1 MNNFT
6 YFNPTR
12 IHFGKGQIAK
22 LAEELP
28 ADAKVLITYGGGSIK
43 KNGVLDQVHAALAG
57 RHYVEFAG
65 IEANPHFETLMRAV
79 EVVKAEGID
88 YILAVGGGSVI
99 DGSKFIAAAA
109 RYEGDAWEIL
119 QTYGSKIRDA
129 VPLGT
134 VLTLAAT
141 GSEMNNG
148 AVITKA
154 ETQDKLF
161 FFSPFV
167 QPRFSILDPET
178 TYTLPARQIA
188 NGVVDAYVHTLEQ
201 YTTSPVQAKV
211 QDRFAEG
218 LLRTLLE
225 EGPAALANPQ
235 DYDVRANLM
244 WTATMALNG
253 TLSTGVP
260 TDWATHM
267 IGHEL
272 TGLYGLDHA
281 QTLAIVQTAVWK
293 HKLAAK
299 QAKLAQY
306 AERVFDVHDGSE
318 ADKAQAAIARTEA
331 FFTAMGNP
339 VRLSAYGLGDEVIDA
354 VAAKLTAHGH
364 TALGEHADI
373 TPDDVKQILRLAL

>member
-6 YFNPTR
+6 YHNPTR
-12 IHFGKGQIAK
+12 IHFGQGQIAK
-22 LAEELP
+22 LAEEIP

-43 KNGVLDQVHAALAG
+43 KNGVLEQVHAALQG
-57 RHYVEFAG
+57 RNYQEFGG
-65 IEANPHFETLMRAV
+65 IEANPHFETLMQAV
-79 EVVKAEGID
+79 EIVQRDGID

-109 RYEGDAWEIL
+109 RYEGDPWEIL
-119 QTYGSKIRDA
+119 TTYGSKIVDA

-154 ETQDKLF
+154 ATQDKLF

-167 QPRFSILDPET
+167 QPRFSILDPVT
-178 TYTLPARQIA
+178 TYSLPARQIA

-201 YTTSPVQAKV
+201 YSTYPVNAKV
-211 QDRFAEG
+211 QDRIAEG
-218 LLRTLLE
+218 LLRTLIE
-225 EGPAALANPQ
+225 EGPVALANPQ
-235 DYDVRANLM
+235 DYDARANLM
-244 WTATMALNG
+244 WAATIALNG

-272 TGLYGLDHA
+272 TALYGLDHA

-293 HKLAAK
+293 HKLASK

-306 AERVFDVHDGSE
+306 AERVFDVREGSE
-318 ADKAQAAIARTEA
+318 ASKAQAAIEQTER
-331 FFTAMGNP
+331 FFAAMGNP
-339 VRLSAYGLGDEVIDA
+339 PRLSAYGLGEEVIEA
-354 VAAKLTAHGH
+354 VAAKLIAHGH
-364 TALGEHADI
+364 VALGEHADI
-373 TPDDVKQILRLAL
+373 TPEDAKAILRLAL

>member
-22 LAEELP
+22 LAEEIP
-28 ADAKVLITYGGGSIK
+28 SDAKVLITYGGGSIK

-57 RHYVEFAG
+57 RSYQEFGG
-65 IEANPHFETLMRAV
+65 IEANPHFETLMKAV
-79 EVVKAEGID
+79 AVVKAEGID

-99 DGSKFIAAAA
+99 DGSKLIAAAA

-119 QTYGSKIRDA
+119 QTYGSKITDA

-188 NGVVDAYVHTLEQ
+188 NGVVDAFVHTLEQ
-201 YTTSPVQAKV
+201 YTTYPVKAKV

-218 LLRTLLE
+218 LLRTLIE

-267 IGHEL
+267 IGHEITAL
-272 TGLYGLDHA
+272 CGLDHA

-293 HKLAAK
+293 YKLAAK

-306 AERVFDVHDGSE
+306 AERVFDVHEGSE
-318 ADKAQAAIARTEA
+318 AQKAQAAIERTEA
-331 FFTAMGNP
+331 FFSAMGNP
-339 VRLSAYGLGDEVIDA
+339 VCLSAYGLGEEVIDK
-354 VAAKLTAHGH
+354 VAAKLTEHGH
-364 TALGEHADI
+364 VALGEHSDI

>member
-12 IHFGKGQIAK
+12 IHFGKGEIAK
-22 LAEELP
+22 LAEEIP
-28 ADAKVLITYGGGSIK
+28 SDAKVLITYGGGSIK
-43 KNGVLDQVHAALAG
+43 KNGVLSQVHAALAG
-57 RHYVEFAG
+57 RSYQEFGG
-65 IEANPHFETLMRAV
+65 IEANPHFETLMKAV
-79 EVVKAEGID
+79 AVVQSEGID

-178 TYTLPARQIA
+178 TYTLPTRQIA

-201 YTTSPVQAKV
+201 YTTYPVNAKV

-218 LLRTLLE
+218 LLRTLIE
-225 EGPAALANPQ
+225 EGPAALANPR

-272 TGLYGLDHA
+272 TGLFGLDHA

-318 ADKAQAAIARTEA
+318 AQKAQAAIDRTEA
-331 FFTAMGNP
+331 FFSAMGNP
-339 VRLSAYGLGDEVIDA
+339 VRLSAYGLGEEVIDQ

-364 TALGEHADI
+364 VALGEHADI

>member
-6 YFNPTR
+6 YHNPTR
-12 IHFGKGQIAK
+12 IHFGQGQIAK
-22 LAEELP
+22 LSEEIP

-43 KNGVLDQVHAALAG
+43 KNGVLDQVHAALQG
-57 RHYVEFAG
+57 RNYQEFGG
-65 IEANPHFETLMRAV
+65 IEANPHFETLMQAV
-79 EVVKAEGID
+79 EIVQRDGID

-109 RYEGDAWEIL
+109 RYEGDPWEIL
-119 QTYGSKIRDA
+119 TTYGSKIADA

-141 GSEMNNG
+141 GSEMNSG

-154 ETQDKLF
+154 ATQDKLF

-167 QPRFSILDPET
+167 QPRFSILDPVT
-178 TYTLPARQIA
+178 TYSLPARQIA

-201 YTTSPVQAKV
+201 YSTYPVNAKV
-211 QDRFAEG
+211 QDRIAEG
-218 LLRTLLE
+218 LLRTLIE
-225 EGPAALANPQ
+225 EGPVALANPQ
-235 DYDVRANLM
+235 NYDARANLM
-244 WTATMALNG
+244 WAATMALNG

-272 TGLYGLDHA
+272 TALYGLDHA

-293 HKLAAK
+293 HKLASK

-306 AERVFDVHDGSE
+306 AERVFDVREGSE
-318 ADKAQAAIARTEA
+318 ASKAQAAIEQTER
-331 FFTAMGNP
+331 FFAAMGNP
-339 VRLSAYGLGDEVIDA
+339 PRLSAYGLGEEVIEA
-354 VAAKLTAHGH
+354 VAAKLIAHGH
-364 TALGEHADI
+364 VALGEHADI
-373 TPDDVKQILRLAL
+373 TPEDAKAILRLAL

>member
-6 YFNPTR
+6 YHNPTR
-12 IHFGKGQIAK
+12 IHFGQGQIAK
-22 LAEELP
+22 LSEEIP

-43 KNGVLDQVHAALAG
+43 KNGVLEQVHAALQG
-57 RHYVEFAG
+57 RNYQEFGG
-65 IEANPHFETLMRAV
+65 IEANPHFETLMQAV
-79 EVVKAEGID
+79 EIIQRDGID

-109 RYEGDAWEIL
+109 RYVGDPWEIL
-119 QTYGSKIRDA
+119 TTYGSKIVDA

-141 GSEMNNG
+141 GSEMNSG

-154 ETQDKLF
+154 ATQDKLF

-167 QPRFSILDPET
+167 QPRFSILDPVT
-178 TYTLPARQIA
+178 TYSLPARQIA

-201 YTTSPVQAKV
+201 YSTYPVNAKV
-211 QDRFAEG
+211 QDRIAEG
-218 LLRTLLE
+218 LLRTLIE
-225 EGPAALANPQ
+225 EGPVALANPQ
-235 DYDVRANLM
+235 DYDARANLM
-244 WTATMALNG
+244 WAATMALNG

-272 TGLYGLDHA
+272 TALYGLDHA

-293 HKLAAK
+293 HKLATK

-306 AERVFDVHDGSE
+306 AERVFDVREGSE
-318 ADKAQAAIARTEA
+318 ASKAQAAIEQTER
-331 FFTAMGNP
+331 FFAAMGNP
-339 VRLSAYGLGDEVIDA
+339 PRLSAYGLGEEVIEA
-354 VAAKLTAHGH
+354 VAAKLIAHGH
-364 TALGEHADI
+364 VALGEHADI
-373 TPDDVKQILRLAL
+373 TPDDAKAILRLAL

>member
-6 YFNPTR
+6 YHNPTR
-12 IHFGKGQIAK
+12 IHFGQGQIAK
-22 LAEELP
+22 LAEEIP

-43 KNGVLDQVHAALAG
+43 KNGVLDQVHAALQG
-57 RHYVEFAG
+57 RNYQEFGG
-65 IEANPHFETLMRAV
+65 IEANPHFETLMQAV
-79 EVVKAEGID
+79 EIVQRDGID

-109 RYEGDAWEIL
+109 RYEGDPWEIL
-119 QTYGSKIRDA
+119 TTYGSKIVDA

-141 GSEMNNG
+141 GSEMNSG

-154 ETQDKLF
+154 ATQDKLF

-167 QPRFSILDPET
+167 QPRFSILDPVT
-178 TYTLPARQIA
+178 TYSLPARQIA

-201 YTTSPVQAKV
+201 YSTYPVNAKV
-211 QDRFAEG
+211 QDRIAEG
-218 LLRTLLE
+218 LLRTLIE
-225 EGPAALANPQ
+225 EGPVALANPQ
-235 DYDVRANLM
+235 DYDARANLM
-244 WTATMALNG
+244 WAATMALNG

-272 TGLYGLDHA
+272 TALYGLDHA

-293 HKLAAK
+293 HKLASK

-306 AERVFDVHDGSE
+306 AERVFDVREGSE
-318 ADKAQAAIARTEA
+318 ASKAQVAIEQTER
-331 FFTAMGNP
+331 FFAAMGNP
-339 VRLSAYGLGDEVIDA
+339 PRLSAYGLGEEVIEA
-354 VAAKLTAHGH
+354 VAAKLIAHGH
-364 TALGEHADI
+364 VALGEHADI
-373 TPDDVKQILRLAL
+373 TPEDAKAILRLAL

>member
-6 YFNPTR
+6 YHNPTR
-12 IHFGKGQIAK
+12 IHFGQGQIAK
-22 LAEELP
+22 LAEEIP

-43 KNGVLDQVHAALAG
+43 KNGVLGQVHAALQG
-57 RHYVEFAG
+57 RSYQEFGG
-65 IEANPHFETLMRAV
+65 IEANPHFETLMQAV
-79 EVVKAEGID
+79 EIVQRDGID

-109 RYEGDAWEIL
+109 RYEGDPWEIL
-119 QTYGSKIRDA
+119 TTYGSKIVDA

-141 GSEMNNG
+141 GSEMNSG

-154 ETQDKLF
+154 ATQDKLF
-161 FFSPFV
+161 FFSPLV
-167 QPRFSILDPET
+167 QPRFSILDPVT
-178 TYTLPARQIA
+178 TYSLPARQIA

-201 YTTSPVQAKV
+201 YSTYPVNAKV
-211 QDRFAEG
+211 QDRIAEG
-218 LLRTLLE
+218 LLRTLIE
-225 EGPAALANPQ
+225 EGPVALANPQ
-235 DYDVRANLM
+235 NYDARANLM
-244 WTATMALNG
+244 WAATMALNG

-272 TGLYGLDHA
+272 TALYGLDHA

-293 HKLAAK
+293 HKLASK

-306 AERVFDVHDGSE
+306 AERVFDVREGSE
-318 ADKAQAAIARTEA
+318 ASKAQAAIEQTER
-331 FFTAMGNP
+331 FFAAMGNP
-339 VRLSAYGLGDEVIDA
+339 PRLSAYGLGEEVIEA
-354 VAAKLTAHGH
+354 VAAKLIAHGH
-364 TALGEHADI
+364 VALGEHADI
-373 TPDDVKQILRLAL
+373 TPEDAKAILRLAL

>member
-6 YFNPTR
+6 YHNPTR
-12 IHFGKGQIAK
+12 IHFGQGQIAK
-22 LAEELP
+22 LAEEIP

-43 KNGVLDQVHAALAG
+43 KNGVLDQVHAALQG
-57 RHYVEFAG
+57 RNYQEFGG
-65 IEANPHFETLMRAV
+65 IEANPHFETLMQAV
-79 EVVKAEGID
+79 EIVQRDGID

-109 RYEGDAWEIL
+109 RYEGDPWEIL
-119 QTYGSKIRDA
+119 TTYGSKIVDA

-141 GSEMNNG
+141 GSEMNSG

-154 ETQDKLF
+154 ATQDKLF

-167 QPRFSILDPET
+167 QPRFSILDPVT
-178 TYTLPARQIA
+178 TYSLPARQIA

-201 YTTSPVQAKV
+201 YSTYPVNAKV
-211 QDRFAEG
+211 QDRIAEG
-218 LLRTLLE
+218 LLRTLIE
-225 EGPAALANPQ
+225 EGPVALANPQ
-235 DYDVRANLM
+235 DYDARANLM
-244 WTATMALNG
+244 WAATIALNG

-272 TGLYGLDHA
+272 TALYGLDHA

-293 HKLAAK
+293 HKLASK

-306 AERVFDVHDGSE
+306 AERVFDVREGSE
-318 ADKAQAAIARTEA
+318 ASKAQAAIEQTER
-331 FFTAMGNP
+331 FFAAMGNP
-339 VRLSAYGLGDEVIDA
+339 PRLSAYGLGEEVIEA
-354 VAAKLTAHGH
+354 VAAKLIAHGH
-364 TALGEHADI
+364 VALGEHADI
-373 TPDDVKQILRLAL
+373 TPEDAKAILRLAL

>member
-6 YFNPTR
+6 YHNPTR
-12 IHFGKGQIAK
+12 IHFGQGQIAK
-22 LAEELP
+22 LAEEIP

-43 KNGVLDQVHAALAG
+43 KNGVLGQVHAALQG
-57 RHYVEFAG
+57 RNYQEFGG
-65 IEANPHFETLMRAV
+65 IEANPHFETLMQAV
-79 EVVKAEGID
+79 EIVHRDGID

-109 RYEGDAWEIL
+109 RYEGDPWEIL
-119 QTYGSKIRDA
+119 TTYGSKIVDA

-154 ETQDKLF
+154 ATQDKLF

-167 QPRFSILDPET
+167 QPNFSILDPVT
-178 TYTLPARQIA
+178 TYSLPARQIA

-201 YTTSPVQAKV
+201 YSTYPVNAKV
-211 QDRFAEG
+211 QDRIAEG
-218 LLRTLLE
+218 LLRTLIE
-225 EGPAALANPQ
+225 EGPVALANPQ
-235 DYDVRANLM
+235 NYDARANLM
-244 WTATMALNG
+244 WAATIALNG

-272 TGLYGLDHA
+272 TALYGLDHA

-293 HKLAAK
+293 HKLASK

-306 AERVFDVHDGSE
+306 AERVFDVRVGSE
-318 ADKAQAAIARTEA
+318 ASKAQAAIEQTER
-331 FFTAMGNP
+331 FFAAMGNP
-339 VRLSAYGLGDEVIDA
+339 PRLSAYGLGEEVIEA
-354 VAAKLTAHGH
+354 VAAKLIAHGH
-364 TALGEHADI
+364 VALGEHADI
-373 TPDDVKQILRLAL
+373 TPEDAKVILRLAL

>member
-6 YFNPTR
+6 YHNPTR
-12 IHFGKGQIAK
+12 IHFGQGQIAK
-22 LAEELP
+22 LAEEIP

-43 KNGVLDQVHAALAG
+43 KNGVLEQVHAALQG
-57 RHYVEFAG
+57 RNYQEFGG
-65 IEANPHFETLMRAV
+65 IEANPHFETLMQAV
-79 EVVKAEGID
+79 EIIQRDGID

-109 RYEGDAWEIL
+109 RYEGDPWEIL
-119 QTYGSKIRDA
+119 TTYGSKIVDA

-154 ETQDKLF
+154 ATQDKLF

-167 QPRFSILDPET
+167 QPRFSILDPVT
-178 TYTLPARQIA
+178 TYSLPARQIA

-201 YTTSPVQAKV
+201 YSTYPVNAKV
-211 QDRFAEG
+211 QDRIAEG
-218 LLRTLLE
+218 LLRTLIE
-225 EGPAALANPQ
+225 EGPVALANPQ
-235 DYDVRANLM
+235 NYDARANLM
-244 WTATMALNG
+244 WAATIALNG

-272 TGLYGLDHA
+272 TALYGLDHA

-293 HKLAAK
+293 HKLASK

-306 AERVFDVHDGSE
+306 AERVFDVREGSE
-318 ADKAQAAIARTEA
+318 ASKAQAAIEQTER
-331 FFTAMGNP
+331 FFAAMGNP
-339 VRLSAYGLGDEVIDA
+339 PRLSAYGLGEEVIEA
-354 VAAKLTAHGH
+354 VAAKLIAHGH
-364 TALGEHADI
+364 VALGEHADI
-373 TPDDVKQILRLAL
+373 TPEDAKAILRLAL

>member
-6 YFNPTR
+6 YHNPTR
-12 IHFGKGQIAK
+12 IHFGQGQIAK
-22 LAEELP
+22 LAEEIP
-28 ADAKVLITYGGGSIK
+28 TDAKVLITYGGGSIK
-43 KNGVLDQVHAALAG
+43 KNGVLGQVHAALQG
-57 RHYVEFAG
+57 RSYQEFGG
-65 IEANPHFETLMRAV
+65 IEANPHFETLMQAV
-79 EVVKAEGID
+79 EIVQRDGID

-109 RYEGDAWEIL
+109 RYEGDPWEIL
-119 QTYGSKIRDA
+119 TTYGSKIVDA

-141 GSEMNNG
+141 GSEMNSG

-154 ETQDKLF
+154 ATQDKLF

-167 QPRFSILDPET
+167 QPRFSILDPVT
-178 TYTLPARQIA
+178 TYSLPARQIA

-201 YTTSPVQAKV
+201 YSTYPVNAKV
-211 QDRFAEG
+211 QDRIAEG
-218 LLRTLLE
+218 LLRTLIE
-225 EGPAALANPQ
+225 EGPVALANPQ
-235 DYDVRANLM
+235 DYDARANLM
-244 WTATMALNG
+244 WAATIALNG

-272 TGLYGLDHA
+272 TALYGLDHA

-293 HKLAAK
+293 HKLASK

-306 AERVFDVHDGSE
+306 AERVFDVREGSE
-318 ADKAQAAIARTEA
+318 ASKAQAVIEQTER
-331 FFTAMGNP
+331 FFAAMGNP
-339 VRLSAYGLGDEVIDA
+339 PRLSAYGLGEEVIEA
-354 VAAKLTAHGH
+354 VAAKLIAHGH
-364 TALGEHADI
+364 VALGEHADI
-373 TPDDVKQILRLAL
+373 TPEDAKAILRLAL

>member
-6 YFNPTR
+6 YHNPTR
-12 IHFGKGQIAK
+12 IHFGQGQIAK
-22 LAEELP
+22 LSEEIP

-43 KNGVLDQVHAALAG
+43 KNGVLEQVHAALQG
-57 RHYVEFAG
+57 RSYQEFGG
-65 IEANPHFETLMRAV
+65 IEANPHFETLMQAV
-79 EVVKAEGID
+79 EIIQRDGID

-109 RYEGDAWEIL
+109 RYEGDPWEIL
-119 QTYGSKIRDA
+119 TTYGSKIVDA

-141 GSEMNNG
+141 GSEMNSG

-154 ETQDKLF
+154 ATQDKLF

-167 QPRFSILDPET
+167 QPRFSILDPVT
-178 TYTLPARQIA
+178 TYSLPARQIA

-201 YTTSPVQAKV
+201 YSTYPVNAKV
-211 QDRFAEG
+211 QDRIAEG
-218 LLRTLLE
+218 LLRTLIE
-225 EGPAALANPQ
+225 EGPVALANPQ
-235 DYDVRANLM
+235 DYDARANLM
-244 WTATMALNG
+244 WAATIALNG

-272 TGLYGLDHA
+272 TALYGLDHA

-293 HKLAAK
+293 HKLASK

-306 AERVFDVHDGSE
+306 AERVFDVREGSE
-318 ADKAQAAIARTEA
+318 ASKAQAAIEQTER
-331 FFTAMGNP
+331 FFAAMGNP
-339 VRLSAYGLGDEVIDA
+339 PRLSAYGLGEEVIEA
-354 VAAKLTAHGH
+354 VAAKLIAHGH
-364 TALGEHADI
+364 VALGEHADI
-373 TPDDVKQILRLAL
+373 TPEDAKAILRLAL

>member
-6 YFNPTR
+6 YHNPTR
-12 IHFGKGQIAK
+12 IHFGQGQIAK
-22 LAEELP
+22 LSEEIP

-43 KNGVLDQVHAALAG
+43 KNGVLEQVHAALQG
-57 RHYVEFAG
+57 RNYQEFGG
-65 IEANPHFETLMRAV
+65 IEANPHFETLMQAV
-79 EVVKAEGID
+79 EIIQRDGID

-109 RYEGDAWEIL
+109 RYEGDPWEIL
-119 QTYGSKIRDA
+119 TTYGSKVVEA

-154 ETQDKLF
+154 ATQDKLF

-167 QPRFSILDPET
+167 QPRFSILDPVT
-178 TYTLPARQIA
+178 TYSLPARQIA

-201 YTTSPVQAKV
+201 YSTYPVNAKV
-211 QDRFAEG
+211 QDRIAEG
-218 LLRTLLE
+218 LLRTLIE
-225 EGPAALANPQ
+225 EGPVALANPQ
-235 DYDVRANLM
+235 NYDARANLM
-244 WTATMALNG
+244 WAATIALNG

-272 TGLYGLDHA
+272 TALYGLDHA

-293 HKLAAK
+293 HKLASK
-299 QAKLAQY
+299 QA
-306 AERVFDVHDGSE
+306 
-318 ADKAQAAIARTEA
+318 
-331 FFTAMGNP
+331 
-339 VRLSAYGLGDEVIDA
+339 
-354 VAAKLTAHGH
+354 
-364 TALGEHADI
+364 
-373 TPDDVKQILRLAL
+373 

>member
-6 YFNPTR
+6 YHNPTR
-12 IHFGKGQIAK
+12 IHFGQGQIAK
-22 LAEELP
+22 LSEEIP

-43 KNGVLDQVHAALAG
+43 KNGVLEQVHAALQG
-57 RHYVEFAG
+57 RNYQEFGG
-65 IEANPHFETLMRAV
+65 IEANPHFETLMQAV
-79 EVVKAEGID
+79 EIVQRDGID

-109 RYEGDAWEIL
+109 RYEGDPWEIL
-119 QTYGSKIRDA
+119 TTYGSKIVDA

-154 ETQDKLF
+154 ATQDKLF

-167 QPRFSILDPET
+167 QPRFSILDPVT
-178 TYTLPARQIA
+178 TYSLPARQIA

-201 YTTSPVQAKV
+201 YSTYPVNAKV
-211 QDRFAEG
+211 QDRIAEG
-218 LLRTLLE
+218 LLRTLIE
-225 EGPAALANPQ
+225 EGPVALANPQ
-235 DYDVRANLM
+235 DYDARANLM
-244 WTATMALNG
+244 WAATMALNG

-272 TGLYGLDHA
+272 TALYGLDHA

-293 HKLAAK
+293 HKLASK

-306 AERVFDVHDGSE
+306 AERVFDVREGSE
-318 ADKAQAAIARTEA
+318 ARKAQAAIEQTER
-331 FFTAMGNP
+331 FFAAMGNP
-339 VRLSAYGLGDEVIDA
+339 PRLSAYGLGEEVIEA
-354 VAAKLTAHGH
+354 VAAKLIAHGH
-364 TALGEHADI
+364 VALGEHADI
-373 TPDDVKQILRLAL
+373 TPEDAKAILRLAL

>member
-22 LAEELP
+22 LAEEIP

-57 RHYVEFAG
+57 RSFQEFGG
-65 IEANPHFETLMRAV
+65 IEANPHFETLMQAV
-79 EVVKAEGID
+79 AVVKAESID

-119 QTYGSKIRDA
+119 QTYGSKIGDA

-188 NGVVDAYVHTLEQ
+188 NGVVDAFVHTLEQ
-201 YTTSPVQAKV
+201 YTTYPVKAKV

-218 LLRTLLE
+218 LLRTLIE

-272 TGLYGLDHA
+272 TALYGLDHA
-281 QTLAIVQTAVWK
+281 QTLAIVQTAVWE
-293 HKLAAK
+293 HKLASK

-306 AERVFDVHDGSE
+306 AERVFDVREGSE
-318 ADKAQAAIARTEA
+318 ASKAQAAIEQTER
-331 FFTAMGNP
+331 FFAAMGNP
-339 VRLSAYGLGDEVIDA
+339 PRLSAYGLGEEVIEA
-354 VAAKLTAHGH
+354 VAAKLIAHGH
-364 TALGEHADI
+364 VALGEHADI
-373 TPDDVKQILRLAL
+373 TPEDAKAILRLAL

>member
-12 IHFGKGQIAK
+12 IHFGKGEIAK
-22 LAEELP
+22 LAEEIP
-28 ADAKVLITYGGGSIK
+28 SDAKVLITYGGGSIK

-57 RHYVEFAG
+57 RSYQEFGG
-65 IEANPHFETLMRAV
+65 IEANPHFETLMKAV
-79 EVVKAEGID
+79 EQVKAEGID

-109 RYEGDAWEIL
+109 RYTGDAWEIL
-119 QTYGSKIRDA
+119 TTYGSKIRDA

-178 TYTLPARQIA
+178 TYTLPTRQIS

-201 YTTSPVQAKV
+201 YTTYPVNAKV

-218 LLRTLLE
+218 LLRTLIE
-225 EGPAALANPQ
+225 EGPAALANPR

-272 TGLYGLDHA
+272 TGLFGLDHA

-318 ADKAQAAIARTEA
+318 AQKAQAAIDRTEA
-331 FFTAMGNP
+331 FFSAMGNP
-339 VRLSAYGLGDEVIDA
+339 VRLSAYGLGEEVIDQ

-364 TALGEHADI
+364 VALGEHADI

>member
-12 IHFGKGQIAK
+12 IHFGQGQIAK
-22 LAEELP
+22 LTEELP
-28 ADAKVLITYGGGSIK
+28 AEAKVLITYGGGSIK
-43 KNGVLDQVHAALAG
+43 KNGVLEQVHAALAG
-57 RHYVEFAG
+57 RHYVEFGG
-65 IEANPHFETLMRAV
+65 IEANPHFETLMQAV

-167 QPRFSILDPET
+167 QPRFSILDPQT

-201 YTTSPVQAKV
+201 YTTYPVQAKV

-318 ADKAQAAIARTEA
+318 ADKAQAAIARTED

>member
-6 YFNPTR
+6 YHNPTR
-12 IHFGKGQIAK
+12 IHFGQGQIAK
-22 LAEELP
+22 LSEEIP

-43 KNGVLDQVHAALAG
+43 KNGVLEQVHAALQG
-57 RHYVEFAG
+57 RSYQEFGG
-65 IEANPHFETLMRAV
+65 IEANPHFETLMQAV
-79 EVVKAEGID
+79 EIVQRDGID

-109 RYEGDAWEIL
+109 RYEGDPWEIL
-119 QTYGSKIRDA
+119 TTYGSKIVDA

-141 GSEMNNG
+141 GSEMNSG

-154 ETQDKLF
+154 ATQDKLF

-167 QPRFSILDPET
+167 QPRFSILDPVT
-178 TYTLPARQIA
+178 TYSLPARQIA

-201 YTTSPVQAKV
+201 YSTYPVNAKV
-211 QDRFAEG
+211 QDRIAEG
-218 LLRTLLE
+218 LLRTLIE
-225 EGPAALANPQ
+225 EGPVALANPQ
-235 DYDVRANLM
+235 DYDARANLM
-244 WTATMALNG
+244 WAATMALNG

-272 TGLYGLDHA
+272 TALYGLDHA

-293 HKLAAK
+293 HKLASK

-306 AERVFDVHDGSE
+306 AERVFDVREGSE
-318 ADKAQAAIARTEA
+318 ASKAQAAIEQTER
-331 FFTAMGNP
+331 FFAAMGNP
-339 VRLSAYGLGDEVIDA
+339 PRLSAYGLGEEVIEA
-354 VAAKLTAHGH
+354 VAAKLIAHGH
-364 TALGEHADI
+364 VALGEHADI
-373 TPDDVKQILRLAL
+373 TPEDAKAILRLAL

>member
-6 YFNPTR
+6 YHNPTR
-12 IHFGKGQIAK
+12 IHFGQGQIAK
-22 LAEELP
+22 LSEEIP

-43 KNGVLDQVHAALAG
+43 KNGVLEQVHAALQG
-57 RHYVEFAG
+57 HNYQEFGG
-65 IEANPHFETLMRAV
+65 IEANPHFETLMQAV
-79 EVVKAEGID
+79 EIVQRDGID

-109 RYEGDAWEIL
+109 RYAGDPWEIL
-119 QTYGSKIRDA
+119 TTYGSKIVDA

-141 GSEMNNG
+141 GSEMNSG

-154 ETQDKLF
+154 ATQDKLF

-167 QPRFSILDPET
+167 QPRFSILDPVT
-178 TYTLPARQIA
+178 TYSLPARQIA

-201 YTTSPVQAKV
+201 YSTYPVNAKV
-211 QDRFAEG
+211 QDRIAEG
-218 LLRTLLE
+218 LLRTLIE
-225 EGPAALANPQ
+225 EGPVALANPQ
-235 DYDVRANLM
+235 DYDARANLM
-244 WTATMALNG
+244 WAATMALNG

-272 TGLYGLDHA
+272 TALYGLDHA

-293 HKLAAK
+293 HKLASK

-306 AERVFDVHDGSE
+306 AERVFDVREGSE
-318 ADKAQAAIARTEA
+318 ASKAQAAIEQTER
-331 FFTAMGNP
+331 FFAAMGNP
-339 VRLSAYGLGDEVIDA
+339 PRLSAYGLGEEVIEA
-354 VAAKLTAHGH
+354 VAAKLIAHGH
-364 TALGEHADI
+364 VALGEHADI
-373 TPDDVKQILRLAL
+373 TPEDAKAILRLAL

>member
-141 GSEMNNG
+141 GSEMNSG

-201 YTTSPVQAKV
+201 YTTYPVQAKV

>member
-22 LAEELP
+22 LAEEIP
-28 ADAKVLITYGGGSIK
+28 SDAKVLITYGGGSIK
-43 KNGVLDQVHAALAG
+43 KNGVLDQVHAALVG
-57 RHYVEFAG
+57 RSYQEFGG
-65 IEANPHFETLMRAV
+65 IEANPHLETLMQAV
-79 EVVKAEGID
+79 AVVQSEGID

-109 RYEGDAWEIL
+109 RYTGDAWEIL
-119 QTYGSKIRDA
+119 QTYGSKISDA

-161 FFSPFV
+161 FHSPFV

-201 YTTSPVQAKV
+201 YSTYPVNAKV

-218 LLRTLLE
+218 LLRTLIE

-293 HKLAAK
+293 HKLQAK

-306 AERVFDVHDGSE
+306 AERVFDVRDGSE
-318 ADKAQAAIARTEA
+318 EQKARAAIEQTEA
-331 FFTAMGNP
+331 FFSAMGNP
-339 VRLSAYGLGDEVIDA
+339 VRLSAYGLGEEVIEK
-354 VAAKLTAHGH
+354 VAAKLTEHGH
-364 TALGEHADI
+364 AALGEHADI

>member
-6 YFNPTR
+6 YHNPTR
-12 IHFGKGQIAK
+12 IHFGQGQIAK
-22 LAEELP
+22 LAEEIP

-43 KNGVLDQVHAALAG
+43 KNGVLDQVHAALQG
-57 RHYVEFAG
+57 RNYQEFGG
-65 IEANPHFETLMRAV
+65 IEANPHFETLMQAV
-79 EVVKAEGID
+79 EIVQRDGID

-109 RYEGDAWEIL
+109 RYEGDPWEIL
-119 QTYGSKIRDA
+119 TTYGSKIVDA

-154 ETQDKLF
+154 ATQDKLF

-167 QPRFSILDPET
+167 QPRFSILDPVT
-178 TYTLPARQIA
+178 TYSLPARQIA

-201 YTTSPVQAKV
+201 YSTYPVNAKV
-211 QDRFAEG
+211 QDRIAEG
-218 LLRTLLE
+218 LLRTLIE
-225 EGPAALANPQ
+225 EGPVALANPQ
-235 DYDVRANLM
+235 NYDARANLM
-244 WTATMALNG
+244 WAATIALNG

-272 TGLYGLDHA
+272 TALYGLDHA

-293 HKLAAK
+293 HKLASK

-306 AERVFDVHDGSE
+306 AERVFDVREGSE
-318 ADKAQAAIARTEA
+318 ASKAQAAIEQTER
-331 FFTAMGNP
+331 FFAAMGNP
-339 VRLSAYGLGDEVIDA
+339 PRLSAYGLGEEVIEA
-354 VAAKLTAHGH
+354 VAAKLIAHGH
-364 TALGEHADI
+364 VALGEHADI
-373 TPDDVKQILRLAL
+373 TPEDAKAILRLAL

>member
-6 YFNPTR
+6 YHNPTR
-12 IHFGKGQIAK
+12 IHFGQGQIAK
-22 LAEELP
+22 LAEEIP

-43 KNGVLDQVHAALAG
+43 KNGVLGQVHAALQG
-57 RHYVEFAG
+57 RNYQEFGG
-65 IEANPHFETLMRAV
+65 IEANPHFETLMQAV
-79 EVVKAEGID
+79 EIVQRDGID

-109 RYEGDAWEIL
+109 RYEGDPWEIL
-119 QTYGSKIRDA
+119 TTYGSKIVDA

-141 GSEMNNG
+141 GSEMNSG

-154 ETQDKLF
+154 ATQDKLF

-167 QPRFSILDPET
+167 QPRFSILDPVT
-178 TYTLPARQIA
+178 TYSLPARQIA

-201 YTTSPVQAKV
+201 YSTYPVNAKV
-211 QDRFAEG
+211 QDRIAEG
-218 LLRTLLE
+218 LLRTLIE
-225 EGPAALANPQ
+225 EGPVALANPQ
-235 DYDVRANLM
+235 DYDARANLM
-244 WTATMALNG
+244 WAATMALNG

-272 TGLYGLDHA
+272 TALYGLDHA

-293 HKLAAK
+293 HKLASK

-306 AERVFDVHDGSE
+306 AERVFDVREGSE
-318 ADKAQAAIARTEA
+318 ASKAQAAIEQTER
-331 FFTAMGNP
+331 FFAAMGNP
-339 VRLSAYGLGDEVIDA
+339 PRLSAYGLGEEVIEA
-354 VAAKLTAHGH
+354 VAAKLIAHGH
-364 TALGEHADI
+364 VALGEHADI
-373 TPDDVKQILRLAL
+373 TPEDAKAILRLAL

>member
-6 YFNPTR
+6 YHNPTR
-12 IHFGKGQIAK
+12 IHFGQGQIAK
-22 LAEELP
+22 LAEEIP

-43 KNGVLDQVHAALAG
+43 KNGVLDQVHAALQG
-57 RHYVEFAG
+57 RNYQEFGG
-65 IEANPHFETLMRAV
+65 IEANPHFETLMQAV
-79 EVVKAEGID
+79 EIVQRDGID

-109 RYEGDAWEIL
+109 RYEGDPWEIL
-119 QTYGSKIRDA
+119 TTYGSKIVDA

-154 ETQDKLF
+154 ATQDKLF
-161 FFSPFV
+161 FFSPLV
-167 QPRFSILDPET
+167 QPRFSILDPVT
-178 TYTLPARQIA
+178 TYSLPARQIP

-201 YTTSPVQAKV
+201 YSTYPVNAKV
-211 QDRFAEG
+211 QDRIAEG
-218 LLRTLLE
+218 LLRTLIE
-225 EGPAALANPQ
+225 EGPVALANPQ
-235 DYDVRANLM
+235 DYDARANLM
-244 WTATMALNG
+244 WAATMALNG

-272 TGLYGLDHA
+272 TALYGLDHA

-293 HKLAAK
+293 HKLASK

-306 AERVFDVHDGSE
+306 AERVFDVREGSE
-318 ADKAQAAIARTEA
+318 ASKAQAAIEQTER
-331 FFTAMGNP
+331 FFAAMGNP
-339 VRLSAYGLGDEVIDA
+339 PRLSAYGLGEEVIEA
-354 VAAKLTAHGH
+354 VAAKLIAHGH
-364 TALGEHADI
+364 VALGEHADI
-373 TPDDVKQILRLAL
+373 TPEDAKAILRLAL

>member
-6 YFNPTR
+6 YHNPTR
-12 IHFGKGQIAK
+12 IHFGQGQIAK
-22 LAEELP
+22 LSDEIP

-43 KNGVLDQVHAALAG
+43 KNGVLEQVHAALQG
-57 RHYVEFAG
+57 RNYQEFGG
-65 IEANPHFETLMRAV
+65 IEANPHFETLMQAV
-79 EVVKAEGID
+79 EIVQRDGID

-109 RYEGDAWEIL
+109 RYEGDPWEIL
-119 QTYGSKIRDA
+119 TTYGSKIVDA

-141 GSEMNNG
+141 GSEMNSG

-154 ETQDKLF
+154 ATQDKLF
-161 FFSPFV
+161 FFSPLV
-167 QPRFSILDPET
+167 QPRFSILDPVT
-178 TYTLPARQIA
+178 TYSLPARQIA

-201 YTTSPVQAKV
+201 YSTYPVNAKV
-211 QDRFAEG
+211 QDRIAEG
-218 LLRTLLE
+218 LLRTLIE
-225 EGPAALANPQ
+225 EGPVALANPQ
-235 DYDVRANLM
+235 DYDARANLM
-244 WTATMALNG
+244 WAATMALNG

-272 TGLYGLDHA
+272 TALYGLDHA

-293 HKLAAK
+293 HKLASK

-306 AERVFDVHDGSE
+306 AERVFDVREGSE
-318 ADKAQAAIARTEA
+318 ASKAQAAIEQTER
-331 FFTAMGNP
+331 FFAAMGNP
-339 VRLSAYGLGDEVIDA
+339 PRLSAYGLGEEVIEA
-354 VAAKLTAHGH
+354 VAAKLIAHGH
-364 TALGEHADI
+364 VALGEHADI
-373 TPDDVKQILRLAL
+373 TPEDAKAILRLAL